1 MPRRSHTRAILW
13 IASALTAGF
22 LATTFV
28 LAADKPI
35 EKFTCFAASLGTG
48 KAGVVEIGIARW
60 STDEERE
67 KLLTTLQEF
76 GSDKLADELSKI
88 RPPVG
93 YIRTPSRLGYDL
105 FYARNHPNPD
115 GSRRIVMATNRPL
128 SFREVAG
135 AERSGQYQVTVIEMH
150 LGADGKGE
158 GKIVPAAKI
167 HWDNTTKTI
176 EIENYN
182 ALPVDLLQVKSEKP

>member
-1 MPRRSHTRAILW
+1 MQRRSHTPAILW
-13 IASALTAGF
+13 IASALAAVF
-22 LATTFV
+22 LAATFV

-35 EKFTCFAASLGTG
+35 EKFTCFAAALGTG
-48 KAGVVEIGIARW
+48 KAGTVEIGITRW
-60 STDEERE
+60 SSDEERE

-93 YIRTPSRLGYDL
+93 YIRTPTRVGYDL

-115 GSRRIVMATNRPL
+115 GSRRIVLATNRPL
-128 SFREVAG
+128 TFREVAN
-135 AERSGQYQVTVIEMH
+135 ADRSSQYQVTVVEMH
-150 LGADGKGE
+150 VGPDGKGE

-167 HWDNTTKTI
+167 HWDNASKTI

>member
-1 MPRRSHTRAILW
+1 MQRRSYIPAILW
-13 IASALTAGF
+13 IASALAAIFLTAT
-22 LATTFV
+22 LV

-48 KAGVVEIGIARW
+48 KAGTIEIGITRW
-60 STDEERE
+60 STDEERQ

-93 YIRTPSRLGYDL
+93 YIRTPTRVGYDL

-115 GSRRIVMATNRPL
+115 GSRRIVMATNRLL
-128 SFREVAG
+128 SFREVAN
-135 AERSGQYQVTVIEMH
+135 ADRSSQYQVTVIEMH

-167 HWDNTTKTI
+167 HWDNATKTI

-182 ALPVDLLQVKSEKP
+182 ALPVELLNVAADKS